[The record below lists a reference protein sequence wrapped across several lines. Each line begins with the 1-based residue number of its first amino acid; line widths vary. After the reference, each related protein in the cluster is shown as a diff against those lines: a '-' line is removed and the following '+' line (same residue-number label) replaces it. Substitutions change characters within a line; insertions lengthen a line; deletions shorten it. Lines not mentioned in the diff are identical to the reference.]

1 MKEFRK
7 MWIAKGSEENMF
19 ILTSIR
25 SEQISSSEIILASL
39 LLIPSSNLLNSM
51 RLIGRLLKLT
61 LLQQMWKV
69 PGQSSS

>member
-1 MKEFRK
+1 
-7 MWIAKGSEENMF
+7 MWIVKGSEENMF